1 MGTKRNG
8 RTSETMHPRRRGLTS
23 AAAMSVLM
31 FASTMVVASE
41 GRLTRAQAQ
50 ECANCQ
56 VELQGFR
63 REVDVTRADD
73 VDWYNG
79 RLEAWNSD
87 CAGKACSGKPVG
99 ANDSRTTL
107 LWARCKAALLALR
120 AEKEGRMAHANTGEV
135 QIYDRANGTRTV
147 VGQLERWH
155 TVETTGMR
163 EGDWSQVRWQ
173 TPGTAD
179 VIRYGWVLG
188 GLLTK
193 GDGAKE
199 RYAHCKAVEGSPP
212 RQTEEIDRGR
222 SGGEATLSV
231 SNMTSSEACLK
242 VLDSSAARVR
252 TVYIPA
258 QGTATLHGIP
268 HGTMTIA
275 YAKGREFSRGCDSFA
290 MLEHAGMFDEPLHYD
305 ALTRGWTLT
314 LHPVAE
320 GNART
325 RHLEPEAFDLLR
337 AGHLHRQRQARHD
350 PRQSIMDGHER
361 GRGTMSP
368 SYSWWVSGCRT
379 TTGATQASPPAM
391 GSRSMGRR
399 SSSPGNLLCGAVA
412 SCDASVLAVPYRE
425 RRVGGNHS
433 GGIAGDLTSGNLD
446 GEESIRGMKRRWQTP
461 WSLTR
466 ASECRG

>member
-1 MGTKRNG
+1 MHAKRG
-8 RTSETMHPRRRGLTS
+8 GLTR
-23 AAAMSVLM
+23 AVAMSVLM
-31 FASTMVVASE
+31 FASTVGVGSE
-41 GRLTRAQAQ
+41 SHLTRAQAQ
-50 ECANCQ
+50 ECANRQ
-56 VELQGFR
+56 VELEGFR

-87 CAGKACSGKPVG
+87 CAGKAYSGKPVG
-99 ANDSRTTL
+99 ANTNRTTL
-107 LWARCKAALLALR
+107 WARGKAALLALR

-163 EGDWSQVRWQ
+163 EGDWTQVQWQ

-179 VIRYGWVLG
+179 VTRYGWVLG

-199 RYAHCKAVEGSPP
+199 RYTHCKAIEGPPP
-212 RQTEEIDRGR
+212 RRTEEIDRGR
-222 SGGEATLSV
+222 SDGDATLSV
-231 SNMTSSEACLK
+231 SNMTSSEAYLK

-290 MLEHAGMFDEPLHYD
+290 RLEHAVMFDEPLRYD
-305 ALTRGWTLT
+305 TLTQGWTLT

-325 RHLEPEAFDLLR
+325 HHVEPEAFDLL
-337 AGHLHRQRQARHD
+337 
-350 PRQSIMDGHER
+350 
-361 GRGTMSP
+361 
-368 SYSWWVSGCRT
+368 
-379 TTGATQASPPAM
+379 
-391 GSRSMGRR
+391 
-399 SSSPGNLLCGAVA
+399 
-412 SCDASVLAVPYRE
+412 
-425 RRVGGNHS
+425 
-433 GGIAGDLTSGNLD
+433 
-446 GEESIRGMKRRWQTP
+446 
-461 WSLTR
+461 
-466 ASECRG
+466 